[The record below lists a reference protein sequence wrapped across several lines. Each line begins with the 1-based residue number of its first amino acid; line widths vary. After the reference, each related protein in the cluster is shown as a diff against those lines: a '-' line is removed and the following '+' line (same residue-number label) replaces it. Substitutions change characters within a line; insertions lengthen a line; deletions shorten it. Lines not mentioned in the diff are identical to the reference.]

1 MKNPKSIRALFA
13 FPGFNASSKLV
24 GKFGDRYARVIQLK
38 RRKNSH
44 LWSLWSALP
53 RALRQEGAA
62 GTRPVGCGMANL
74 PGVRT
79 LACQMSEVLRRA
91 CRTS

>member
-24 GKFGDRYARVIQLK
+24 GKFGDRSCPCDPTQAAKKTAICG
-38 RRKNSH
+38 H
-44 LWSLWSALP
+44 CGHLP

-62 GTRPVGCGMANL
+62 YETCRLWRIYLDSNAGSD
-74 PGVRT
+74 VRGAA
-79 LACQMSEVLRRA
+79 ACM
-91 CRTS
+91 